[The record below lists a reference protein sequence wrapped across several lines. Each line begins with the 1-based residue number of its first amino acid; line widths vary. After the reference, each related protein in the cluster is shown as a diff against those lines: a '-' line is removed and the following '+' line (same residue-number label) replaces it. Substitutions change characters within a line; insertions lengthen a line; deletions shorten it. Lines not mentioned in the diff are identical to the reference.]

1 MKSKESGPKTHYI
14 CQIYRREKKS
24 RLQIE
29 QTIECRDAEHA
40 KDRAQRAYDLGR
52 HAGADAYSIVV
63 DTEMD
68 DTGMPVFLARFGD
81 VPEMDESQA

>member
-1 MKSKESGPKTHYI
+1 MKSKDGGPQTHYI

-52 HAGADAYSIVV
+52 HAGVDAYSVVV
-63 DTEMD
+63 DTEMG
-68 DTGMPVFLARFGD
+68 DTGMPVFLTRLGD
-81 VPEMDESQA
+81 VPEVDESQA

>member
-1 MKSKESGPKTHYI
+1 MKTQEKGAKTHYV

-40 KDRAQRAYDLGR
+40 KDRAQRAFDLGR
-52 HAGADAYSIVV
+52 HAGVDAYSIVV
-63 DTEMD
+63 DTELD
-68 DTGMPVFLARFGD
+68 VAGMPTFLVRLGD
-81 VPEMDESQA
+81 VPEVDESQG

>member
-1 MKSKESGPKTHYI
+1 MKSKESGPQIHYI
-14 CQIYRREKKS
+14 CQTYRREKKS

-68 DTGMPVFLARFGD
+68 DTGMPIFLARFGD
-81 VPEMDESQA
+81 VPEVDESQA

>member
-1 MKSKESGPKTHYI
+1 MKPKESAPKIHYI

-29 QTIECRDAEHA
+29 QTIECCDAEHA
-40 KDRAQRAYDLGR
+40 KDRAQRAYDLGQ

-68 DTGMPVFLARFGD
+68 DTGMPNFLARFGD
-81 VPEMDESQA
+81 VPEVDESQA